1 TSRIA
6 AVEQSVACRRR
17 LAGMVVA
24 YTVPTASNSNISA
37 DDPSF
42 PPRFAM
48 NTPVR
53 TRLAFSLR
61 WLAGIRRLEAAVFVL
76 GLAVLGTAGPTIHG
90 RQSAGSVV
98 ALVGGTV
105 YPSPDEAPIADGV
118 VVIDGPTVSAVGTRR
133 SVPIPSGAST
143 IDCRG
148 LFIVAGFQ
156 NSHVHFTEPKWIDAS
171 SQPAPKLSSELD
183 AMLTR
188 YGFTTVVD

>member
-1 TSRIA
+1 RLSAIPQYAIAHAGSSFTVASNASMARANSNEWSRATARSNGRCAGRLHEVGKWTVPSFSTAVPPCSCSCATAEAGALTSRIA

-24 YTVPTASNSNISA
+24 YTVPTASNSNNSA

-53 TRLAFSLR
+53 TRLAFPLR

-90 RQSAGSVV
+90 HQ
-98 ALVGGTV
+98 
-105 YPSPDEAPIADGV
+105 
-118 VVIDGPTVSAVGTRR
+118 
-133 SVPIPSGAST
+133 
-143 IDCRG
+143 
-148 LFIVAGFQ
+148 
-156 NSHVHFTEPKWIDAS
+156 
-171 SQPAPKLSSELD
+171 
-183 AMLTR
+183 
-188 YGFTTVVD
+188 